1 MNTTKF
7 KIGDWVQ
14 SAPDSS
20 DIKFMNVTWYAQIY
34 KIKSSKVAPDGVCYE
49 TLGWWSGESV
59 TKRPTLRQLWSEN
72 LTRKN
77 IT

>member
-14 SAPDSS
+14 SAPDSD
-20 DIKFMNVTWYAQIY
+20 DIKFMKRIWCAQIY
-34 KIKSSKVAPDGVCYE
+34 KIKSAKITPDGVCYE
-49 TLGWWSGESV
+49 TLGWWSGESLK
-59 TKRPTLRQLWSEN
+59 KRPTLRQLWSKN

-77 IT
+77 K